1 MLSPGSVYD
10 RIAVEY
16 PLTFCDVIG
25 AELSCVI
32 EHPAEQTAVNALQL
46 GRRKLKGFL
55 S

>member
-1 MLSPGSVYD
+1 MLSQEAYMTVS
-10 RIAVEY
+10 
-16 PLTFCDVIG
+16 PLRTHSFFCDIIG
-25 AELSCVI
+25 PKLPCVI